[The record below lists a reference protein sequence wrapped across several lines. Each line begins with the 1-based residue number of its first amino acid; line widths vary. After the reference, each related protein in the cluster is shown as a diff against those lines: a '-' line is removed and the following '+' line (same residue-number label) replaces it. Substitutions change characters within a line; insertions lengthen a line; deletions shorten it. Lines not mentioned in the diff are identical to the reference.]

1 MISVQNVTKKY
12 KGTPRPA
19 LDQVS
24 LEIEKWWRPEL
35 PGIGEFLDACVE
47 LRW

>member
-24 LEIEKWWRPEL
+24 LEIEK
-35 PGIGEFLDACVE
+35 GDFV
-47 LRW
+47 LRVGASGSGT